1 MMGMRLFAA
10 AIIVYRKFSTKS
22 IGKISYESPKKV
34 YKSRKK
40 KSYDDNNNKP
50 KWTDQ
55 QEKIIDAVKRHK
67 SVFITGSAGTGKT
80 FLLNHIIKLL
90 RKQYKPSQVFVT
102 GSTGVVACAIRGQTL
117 HSFAG
122 IHSQKCDKEDML
134 RCVLLNRKAS
144 SRFRT
149 AKALVIDEISMVD
162 AQLFENLEF
171 VARKIRGDDSSWG
184 GIQLVVSGDFFQLPP
199 VKSKRIGD
207 DDDDKQF
214 AFEADCWDSSFALQ
228 VELTKVYRQ
237 SDPQFIKFLQN
248 IRIGKLGEEEEE
260 YFKRLQ
266 SSAAMDSKAMLAV
279 QVYPMNKDVSRVN
292 EERMKSLGDEAF
304 VFKAID
310 SGSDIKRCRKQ
321 LDQATPSELSL
332 CLGARVMLTKNLNT
346 WRNFVN
352 GATGEIVDFS
362 RIDAVGVGDEDK
374 DEDEDIDT
382 DSSTEEK
389 DIATIC
395 QDGLLPVVK
404 FDSGKTKV
412 IEPVTWQVK
421 DGDNIVAE
429 RKQLP
434 LTLAWATSIHKC
446 QGKTI
451 DFIKADL
458 SNAFEYG
465 MHYVVMSRAK
475 SPEGLFITGLD
486 PAKIKAHPKVLC
498 FHEKKLASEKDE
510 KPEED
515 STTAPLAVSRT
526 KFHFSLSEFL
536 QNRP

>member
-1 MMGMRLFAA
+1 MWWPFQ
-10 AIIVYRKFSTKS
+10 
-22 IGKISYESPKKV
+22 
-34 YKSRKK
+34 
-40 KSYDDNNNKP
+40 DD
-50 KWTDQ
+50 D
-55 QEKIIDAVKRHK
+55 E
-67 SVFITGSAGTGKT
+67 VFITGSAGTGKT

-122 IHSQKCDKEDML
+122 
-134 RCVLLNRKAS
+134 
-144 SRFRT
+144 
-149 AKALVIDEISMVD
+149 
-162 AQLFENLEF
+162 
-171 VARKIRGDDSSWG
+171 DDSSWG

-207 DDDDKQF
+207 GDNDKQF

-266 SSAAMDSKAMLAV
+266 SSATMDSKAMLAV

-332 CLGARVMLTKNLNT
+332 CLGAR
-346 WRNFVN
+346 
-352 GATGEIVDFS
+352 
-362 RIDAVGVGDEDK
+362 
-374 DEDEDIDT
+374 
-382 DSSTEEK
+382 
-389 DIATIC
+389 
-395 QDGLLPVVK
+395 DGLLPVVK

-475 SPEGLFITGLD
+475 SPEGLFVTGLD
-486 PAKIKAHPKVLC
+486 PAKIKAHPKVLR

-510 KPEED
+510 KSEED
-515 STTAPLAVSRT
+515 STTAPLAVSHT